1 MTASSISDFSKD
13 FWVISWLL
21 TYTIQIF
28 LVEITDF
35 SWGPIMWKEVD
46 MQTWVMLS
54 LFQSNTQAGVQKIGV
69 EAILLSPTWKSGHTA
84 S

>member
-1 MTASSISDFSKD
+1 MTASAISDFSKN